1 MSKRII
7 KKSVLCGMLA
17 EHFTYDVHVR
27 DILTKFDE
35 PDTVTGQTGTRKTLE
50 RVKNQVVHAVLHETV
65 SPTQLVGCAID
76 LLVVAYIL
84 KHGKP

>member
-65 SPTQLVGCAID
+65 SPTQLGGCAID
-76 LLVVAYIL
+76 LRVVAYIL